1 MGTETDT
8 DDILSRTRE
17 ETKGF
22 YEMIFAITNKLKS
35 MNRRYDENRE
45 EFRIFRKEYEVD
57 REERKEFDDT
67 SFREDIR
74 LRVQQLI
81 KLEHDLHNI

>member
-1 MGTETDT
+1 
-8 DDILSRTRE
+8 
-17 ETKGF
+17 
-22 YEMIFAITNKLKS
+22 MIFAIINKLKS
-35 MNRRYDENRE
+35 MNRRHDEDRE

-57 REERKEFDDT
+57 RVERKESHDT

-74 LRVQQLI
+74 SRVQQVI